1 MFHKTFAD
9 LDTTLEAEG
18 VHIVKCEPNYNMWFG
33 DGEKFQLSTDL
44 VLMKEQVEKWEGKDG
59 YSRYLSFLREAHNH
73 YELSV
78 EHVLSRNFTSI
89 TSMLRPSFLSRVFE
103 LHPFESIYS
112 RASKYF
118 WTERLRRV
126 FTFASMYMGMS
137 PFDAPGTYSLLQYTE
152 LTEGIWYPIGGFHK
166 VSTPMRTCAIFVM
179 LTAFCAGHRG
189 TCQGWRASRRDLQT
203 FNPDISNHSF
213 S

>member
-1 MFHKTFAD
+1 
-9 LDTTLEAEG
+9 
-18 VHIVKCEPNYNMWFG
+18 
-33 DGEKFQLSTDL
+33 
-44 VLMKEQVEKWEGKDG
+44 
-59 YSRYLSFLREAHNH
+59 
-73 YELSV
+73 
-78 EHVLSRNFTSI
+78 
-89 TSMLRPSFLSRVFE
+89 
-103 LHPFESIYS
+103 
-112 RASKYF
+112 
-118 WTERLRRV
+118 
-126 FTFASMYMGMS
+126 MS